1 MYVRVLE
8 DDVAGPDCV
17 GEGATQGGDA
27 GRCKETRVDQRT
39 LVSLATLTGESLIT
53 REERRASEQVFPRSS
68 R

>member
-1 MYVRVLE
+1 MV
-8 DDVAGPDCV
+8 GPDCV

-39 LVSLATLTGESLIT
+39 LVSLVTLGESLII